1 MGIIKHRLGL
11 LFVIVIYGNGFFDC
25 EAYYLQLLKLQA
37 IKYNSPFSNNET
49 EAKEFLSRY
58 NQELQPLLTESTL
71 AEWNYYTN
79 LTDENEK
86 ISNKASLKV
95 RQCPQFY
102 LHENGSYQV

>member
-49 EAKEFLSRY
+49 EAKEFLSKY

-79 LTDENEK
+79 LTDYNEK
-86 ISNKASLKV
+86 ISNNASLKV
-95 RQCPQFY
+95 R
-102 LHENGSYQV
+102 

>member
-1 MGIIKHRLGL
+1 MGMINHRIGL

-37 IKYNSPFSNNET
+37 IKYNFPFSNNET
-49 EAKEFLSRY
+49 EAKEFLARY

-95 RQCPQFY
+95 QLWPQY
-102 LHENGSYQV
+102 

>member
-37 IKYNSPFSNNET
+37 IKYNSQFSNNET
-49 EAKEFLSRY
+49 EAKEFLSKY

-79 LTDENEK
+79 LTDYNEK
-86 ISNKASLKV
+86 ISNNASLKV
-95 RQCPQFY
+95 R
-102 LHENGSYQV
+102 